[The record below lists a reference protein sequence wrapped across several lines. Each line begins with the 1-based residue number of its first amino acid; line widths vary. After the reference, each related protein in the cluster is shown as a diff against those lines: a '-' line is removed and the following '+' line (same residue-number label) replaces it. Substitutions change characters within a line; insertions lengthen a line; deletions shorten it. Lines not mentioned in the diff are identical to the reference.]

1 MFLNRPWHKR
11 AIPACPRNSASGGG
25 GAKRESSVRKQR
37 SNGAMKRAKNLTIAD
52 LVLLSLLAE
61 RPMHGY
67 QANAELARREVQNWA
82 GISRPQ
88 VYYSLQKLSRL
99 GFLAER
105 PMHGYQANAELARR
119 E

>member
-11 AIPACPRNSASGGG
+11 AILACPRNSASGGG
-25 GAKRESSVRKQR
+25 GAKRESSFRKQR

-82 GISRPQ
+82 RMTGSFE
-88 VYYSLQKLSRL
+88 VTVV
-99 GFLAER
+99 
-105 PMHGYQANAELARR
+105 RR
-119 E
+119 TGGRIGAGWGQ